1 MAQLGRMSATSRPYA
16 SGGAVVPPELQKPV
30 SLTWSGPIDQAA
42 KALADQVGYRFV
54 STGPTSPPVAV
65 AIDAKNQPIVEM
77 FRSLGSQ
84 AGTHATL
91 TVDAENH
98 QVEVRHNG

>member
-1 MAQLGRMSATSRPYA
+1 MSAASRPYA
-16 SGGAVVPPELQKPV
+16 SGGAVVPPELQRQV
-30 SLTWSGPIDQAA
+30 SLTWSGPLDQAA

-54 STGPTSPPVAV
+54 STGPTSPPIAV
-65 AIDAKNQPIVEM
+65 SIAAQNQPIVEM